1 MRLAHGLPNRL
12 RFEIPMDA
20 RENNP
25 IEKNSEDKDRMEHR
39 GDRIEETLADERA
52 TQDSLQELKA
62 WLFRENIRLATAAAE
77 LEDKQT
83 RFEQEKQRFQEEM
96 KALNRKMTG
105 EQRRIKKDH
114 QLVAEKLEIIKDG
127 FQKLDMDRRRLEKE
141 WARLTAEKEIMEE
154 RGYFDYE
161 GNPETSLFFHGV
173 KNSMTLK
180 KRYKDLTK
188 IFHPDNVAGDT
199 QILQR
204 INREY
209 ERLKREYEKFK
220 QA

>member
-1 MRLAHGLPNRL
+1 MEN
-12 RFEIPMDA
+12 FEEILSD
-20 RENNP
+20 REQ
-25 IEKNSEDKDRMEHR
+25 
-39 GDRIEETLADERA
+39 TAA
-52 TQDSLQELKA
+52 SLQELKS
-62 WLFRENIRLATAAAE
+62 WLFQENIRVMTASAE
-77 LEDKQT
+77 LAEKQEK
-83 RFEQEKQRFQEEM
+83 FEQEKELFREEM
-96 KALNRKMTG
+96 KDLNRKVSA
-105 EQRRIKKDH
+105 EQKRIREDNR
-114 QLVAEKLEIIKDG
+114 LVAEKLEIIKDG

-154 RGYFDYE
+154 RGYYDYE
-161 GNPETSLFFHGV
+161 GYPETSLLFHGV
-173 KNSMTLK
+173 NNPVTLK

-209 ERLKREYEKFK
+209 ENLKRAYEKYK